1 MKSNS
6 FAQLLLLGALW
17 GASFMFLRVAVP
29 EFGAFAATTTRVVI
43 ACVIMLAIVAML
55 RLPLDFRARW
65 KTYLAVGAVNTTI
78 PFMAYSFAAQ
88 HIPAGYSAIAN
99 STTPVWGAL
108 IAWLWFKEKLGVAK
122 WIGIVCAFAGV
133 LVLVGLQ
140 PVALTPMVLAGIVA
154 AVAAASMYAT
164 ASFLI
169 KRYLAGDS
177 GFAGATGMVWGALMW
192 LVLPGILFAPA
203 VMPSAKAWG
212 SILALAVFC
221 TAAGY
226 GLFFH
231 LIKTIGP
238 QRASSVAFLFPAF
251 AAFWGWLILS
261 EPITFN
267 MIAGMAFVLL
277 GTALVSMGG
286 SQSADVHRPN
296 SAWER
301 LRDHVL
307 LPFTFALSPMFLRRR
322 LVAWIRGNPN
332 IFRLESAAL
341 IGNIHSLLPEADPHA
356 AAADLRF
363 TRLTDYADLWVSLTR
378 SDAWMVKHLQVDAPN
393 PVTTPALFVTFH
405 YGGGW
410 WLTRYL
416 RTRGQRVSIV
426 MRRGPDATTWSE
438 RVVLWFGLFR
448 MRAIERVCGSP
459 LIVTDWGGAARTVM
473 KTWKANAS
481 VLGLVDVPP
490 PLVDRT
496 ATVTFFGRAA
506 QFPPSLIELAA
517 RKHLPIHVYIG
528 QWNAETLQPQ
538 LKVVTMPTAAM
549 PEAQAQVISVLE
561 TAIRARPG
569 AWHAWG
575 DAPLYFAPMLANP
588 DKNINLALSSR
599 RDAPLS
605 LRTARRDSRAGF

>member
-6 FAQLLLLGALW
+6 FLQLLSLGALW
-17 GASFMFLRVAVP
+17 GASFMFMRVAVP
-29 EFGAFAATTTRVVI
+29 EFGALSMAAARVGI
-43 ACVIMLAIVAML
+43 ACMIMLAIIVVL

-65 KTYLAVGAVNTTI
+65 KTYLIIGAVNTTI
-78 PFMAYSFAAQ
+78 PFIAYSFAAQ

-99 STTPVWGAL
+99 STTPVWSAL
-108 IAWLWFKEKLGVAK
+108 IAWLWFKEHLGPAK
-122 WIGIVCAFAGV
+122 WVGVVCAFAGV

-140 PVALTPMVLAGIVA
+140 PVALTPMVLAGIAA
-154 AVAAASMYAT
+154 AVAAACVYAT

-169 KRYLAGDS
+169 KRHLTGDS
-177 GFAGATGMVWGALMW
+177 GFAGATGMVWGATMW
-192 LVLPGILFAPA
+192 LLLPGLFFAPDVA
-203 VMPSAKAWG
+203 PSTNAWG
-212 SILALAVFC
+212 AILALAVFC

-267 MIAGMAFVLL
+267 MVAGMVIVLS
-277 GTALVSMGG
+277 GTALVSMRSG
-286 SQSADVHRPN
+286 SADVQRPN
-296 SAWER
+296 NPWER

-341 IGNIHSLLPEADPHA
+341 TANIHSLLPEADAAA

-363 TRLTDYADLWVSLTR
+363 IRLSDYADLWVSLTR
-378 SDAWMVKHLQVDAPN
+378 SDAWVAKHVQVEAPASLA
-393 PVTTPALFVTFH
+393 TPALFVTFH

-416 RTRGQRVSIV
+416 RARGQRVSIV
-426 MRRGPDATTWSE
+426 MRRGPDPTAWSE

-448 MRAIERVCGSP
+448 MRVIERVCGSP
-459 LIVTDWGGAARTVM
+459 LIVTDVGGAARAVM
-473 KTWKANAS
+473 KTWKTGSS

-496 ATVTFFGRAA
+496 ATVPFFGHAA
-506 QFPPSLIELAA
+506 QFPPSLIELAV
-517 RKHLPIHVYIG
+517 RKSLPIHVYIG
-528 QWNAETLQPQ
+528 QWDAETLQPQ
-538 LKVVTMPTAAM
+538 LEVVTMPAAAM
-549 PEAQAQVISVLE
+549 PNAQAQVVSVLE
-561 TAIRARPG
+561 RAIRARPG

-575 DAPLYFAPMLANP
+575 DAPLYFVSSPNRSAAPPPMP
-588 DKNINLALSSR
+588 
-599 RDAPLS
+599 
-605 LRTARRDSRAGF
+605 

>member
-17 GASFMFLRVAVP
+17 GAGFMFMRVAVP
-29 EFGAFAATTTRVVI
+29 EFGAFSMAAARVGL
-43 ACVIMLAIVAML
+43 ACIIMLVIVAVL
-55 RLPLDFRARW
+55 RQSLDFRARW

-78 PFMAYSFAAQ
+78 PFIAYSFAAQ

-99 STTPVWGAL
+99 ATTPVWGAL
-108 IAWLWFKEKLGVAK
+108 IAAFWFKEQLGPAK

-154 AVAAASMYAT
+154 AVAAAAMYAT

-169 KRYLAGDS
+169 KRYLTGDS
-177 GFAGATGMVWGALMW
+177 GLAGAAGMLWGATMW
-192 LVLPGILFAPA
+192 LLLPGLFFAPDI
-203 VMPSAKAWG
+203 MPSAKAWG
-212 SILALAVFC
+212 AILALSLFC
-221 TAAGY
+221 TVAGY

-231 LIKTIGP
+231 LIKAIGP

-277 GTALVSMGG
+277 GTALVSMGATPQTG
-286 SQSADVHRPN
+286 AN

-307 LPFTFALSPMFLRRR
+307 LPMAFALSPMFLRRR
-322 LVAWIRGNPN
+322 WVAWIRGNPN

-341 IGNIHSLLPEADPHA
+341 IGNIHSLLPEADAQA

-378 SDAWMVKHLQVDAPN
+378 SDAWMAKHLQVDAPAAL
-393 PVTTPALFVTFH
+393 TTPALFVTFH

-416 RTRGQRVSIV
+416 RSRGLRVSIV
-426 MRRGPDATTWSE
+426 MRHGPNATTWSE

-448 MRAIERVCGSP
+448 MRAIERVCASP
-459 LIVTDWGGAARTVM
+459 LIVTDWGGAARAVM
-473 KTWKANAS
+473 KIWKSEAS

-490 PLVDRT
+490 PLVDRCI
-496 ATVTFFGRAA
+496 AIPFFGRSA
-506 QFPPSLIELAA
+506 QFPPSLVELAV
-517 RKHLPIHVYIG
+517 RKGLPIHVYLG
-528 QWNAETLQPQ
+528 QWDAQTLQPQ
-538 LKVVTMPTAAM
+538 LRVLTLPSVAM
-549 PEAQAQVISVLE
+549 PAALEQVVAVLE
-561 TAIRARPG
+561 AAIRARPG

-575 DAPLYFAPMLANP
+575 DAPLYFA
-588 DKNINLALSSR
+588 S
-599 RDAPLS
+599 
-605 LRTARRDSRAGF
+605 

>member
-6 FAQLLLLGALW
+6 FVQLLLLGALW
-17 GASFMFLRVAVP
+17 GAAFMFMRVAVP
-29 EFGAFAATTTRVVI
+29 EFGAFAMATARVGI
-43 ACVIMLAIVAML
+43 ACAIMLTIVAAL
-55 RLPLDFRARW
+55 RLPLEFRVRW
-65 KTYLAVGAVNTTI
+65 KTYLAIGAVNTTI
-78 PFMAYSFAAQ
+78 PFIAYSFAAL

-108 IAWLWFKEKLGVAK
+108 IAWLWFKERLGPAK
-122 WIGIVCAFAGV
+122 WVGIVCAFAGV

-140 PVALTPMVLAGIVA
+140 PVKLTPMVLAGMVA
-154 AVAAASMYAT
+154 AVVAASMYAT

-169 KRYLAGDS
+169 KRYLTGDS
-177 GFAGATGMVWGALMW
+177 GFAGATGMVWGAAMW
-192 LVLPGILFAPA
+192 LLLPGFFFAPS
-203 VMPSAKAWG
+203 VMPSATAWG
-212 SILALAVFC
+212 SLLALSVFC
-221 TAAGY
+221 TVAGY

-267 MIAGMAFVLL
+267 MIAGMFFVLI
-277 GTALVSMGG
+277 GTGLVSMGATPQTG
-286 SQSADVHRPN
+286 VN
-296 SAWER
+296 TAWER

-307 LPFTFALSPMFLRRR
+307 LPLAFALVPMFLRRR
-322 LVAWIRGNPN
+322 LVAWVRGNPA
-332 IFRLESAAL
+332 IYRLESAAL
-341 IGNIHSLLPEADPHA
+341 IGNIHSLLPDADAQA

-378 SDAWMVKHLQVDAPN
+378 SDAWVAKHLRVDAPDN
-393 PVTTPALFVTFH
+393 LATPALFVTFH

-410 WLTRYL
+410 WLTRHL
-416 RTRGQRVSIV
+416 RARGQRVSIV
-426 MRRGPDATTWSE
+426 MRRGPDATTWSA

-459 LIVTDWGGAARTVM
+459 LIVTDWGGAARAVT
-473 KTWKANAS
+473 KTWKTDAS

-496 ATVTFFGRAA
+496 AAVRFFGRTAH
-506 QFPPSLIELAA
+506 FPPSLIELAA
-517 RKHLPIHVYIG
+517 RKNLPIHVYLG
-528 QWNAETLQPQ
+528 QWNAETLQPH
-538 LKVVTMPTAAM
+538 LRVLTMPTAAM
-549 PEAQAQVISVLE
+549 PEAQVQVISVLE
-561 TAIRARPG
+561 TAIRVRPG

-575 DAPLYFAPMLANP
+575 DAPLYFVATRGDAT
-588 DKNINLALSSR
+588 R
-599 RDAPLS
+599 R
-605 LRTARRDSRAGF
+605 TQ

>member
-6 FAQLLLLGALW
+6 FAQVLLLGALW
-17 GASFMFLRVAVP
+17 GAAFMFMRVAAP
-29 EFGAFAATTTRVVI
+29 EFGAFAMAAARVGV
-43 ACVIMLAIVAML
+43 ACVIMLIIVAAL
-55 RLPLDFRARW
+55 RLPLEFRARW
-65 KTYLAVGAVNTTI
+65 KTYLAIGAVNTTI
-78 PFMAYSFAAQ
+78 PFIAYSFAAL

-99 STTPVWGAL
+99 STTPVWSAL
-108 IAWLWFKEKLGVAK
+108 IMWLWFKERLGAAK
-122 WIGIVCAFAGV
+122 WIGIVFAFAGV

-140 PVALTPMVLAGIVA
+140 PVAITPLVLGGMLA

-169 KRYLAGDS
+169 QRYLTGDS
-177 GFAGATGMVWGALMW
+177 GFAGAAGMVWGATMW
-192 LVLPGILFAPA
+192 LLLPGLFFAPA
-203 VMPSAKAWG
+203 AMPSTQAWG
-212 SILALAVFC
+212 SILALSIFS

-267 MIAGMAFVLL
+267 MAAGMVIVLI
-277 GTALVSMGG
+277 GTALVSGG
-286 SQSADVHRPN
+286 GNSADVHRPN

-307 LPFTFALSPMFLRRR
+307 LPITFALSPMFLRRKW
-322 LVAWIRGNPN
+322 VAWIRGNPN

-341 IGNIHSLLPEADPHA
+341 VGNIHALLPDADAEA

-363 TRLTDYADLWVSLTR
+363 TRLTDFADLWVSLTR
-378 SDAWMVKHLQVDAPN
+378 SDAWMTKHLQVNAPE
-393 PVTTPALFVTFH
+393 TLSTPALFVTFH

-416 RTRGQRVSIV
+416 RARGQRVSIV
-426 MRRGPDATTWSE
+426 MRHGPAATTWSE
-438 RVVLWFGLFR
+438 RVVLWFGLYR

-459 LIVTDWGGAARTVM
+459 LIVTDWGGAARAVM
-473 KTWKANAS
+473 KIWKTDAS

-496 ATVTFFGRAA
+496 AAVPFFGRTAH
-506 QFPPSLIELAA
+506 FPPSLIELAV
-517 RKHLPIHVYIG
+517 RKNLPIHVYTG
-528 QWNAETLQPQ
+528 QWNADTLQPH
-538 LKVVTMPTAAM
+538 LKILTVTAAAM

-561 TAIRARPG
+561 AAIRARPG

-575 DAPLYFAPMLANP
+575 DAPLYFA
-588 DKNINLALSSR
+588 
-599 RDAPLS
+599 AP
-605 LRTARRDSRAGF
+605 A

>member
-17 GASFMFLRVAVP
+17 GASFMFMRVAVP
-29 EFGAFAATTTRVVI
+29 EFGAFSLAAARVAV
-43 ACVIMLAIVAML
+43 ACAIMLMIVAAL

-65 KTYLAVGAVNTTI
+65 KTYLAIGAVNTTI
-78 PFMAYSFAAQ
+78 PFIAYSFAAQ

-99 STTPVWGAL
+99 STTPVWSAL
-108 IAWLWFKEKLGVAK
+108 IAWLWFKEPLGLSK
-122 WIGIVCAFAGV
+122 WFGIVCAFAGV
-133 LVLVGLQ
+133 VVLVGLQ
-140 PVALTPMVLAGIVA
+140 PVALTPIVLAGIVA
-154 AVAAASMYAT
+154 AVAAACVYAT

-169 KRYLAGDS
+169 KRYFTGDS
-177 GFAGATGMVWGALMW
+177 GFAGATGMVWGATMW
-192 LVLPGILFAPA
+192 LLLPGFFFAPD
-203 VMPSAKAWG
+203 VIPSAKAWG
-212 SILALAVFC
+212 AILALAMFC

-267 MIAGMAFVLL
+267 MVAGMVIVLI
-277 GTALVSMGG
+277 GTSLVSMG
-286 SQSADVHRPN
+286 SRSADVHRPN
-296 SAWER
+296 SAWEQ

-307 LPFTFALSPMFLRRR
+307 LPFTFALSPMRFGLRSR
-322 LVAWIRGNPN
+322 LVNWIRGNPN

-341 IGNIHSLLPEADPHA
+341 TGNIRLLLPDADA
-356 AAADLRF
+356 EVAAADLRF

-378 SDAWMVKHLQVDAPN
+378 SDAWMAKHLQVDAPE
-393 PVTTPALFVTFH
+393 TLETPALFVTFH

-410 WLTRYL
+410 WLSRYL
-416 RTRGQRVSIV
+416 HARDQRVSIV
-426 MRRGPDATTWSE
+426 MRRGSDATTWSG

-459 LIVTDWGGAARTVM
+459 LIVTDWGGAARAVM
-473 KTWKANAS
+473 KTWKSDTS

-496 ATVTFFGRAA
+496 ATVPFFGRDA
-506 QFPPSLIELAA
+506 QFPPSLIELAV
-517 RKHLPIHVYIG
+517 RKNLPIYVYIG

-538 LKVVTMPTAAM
+538 LKVLKMPTAAM
-549 PEAQAQVISVLE
+549 PDAQVQVISVLE

-575 DAPLYFAPMLANP
+575 DAPLYFGASHNRSAAPPPTL
-588 DKNINLALSSR
+588 
-599 RDAPLS
+599 
-605 LRTARRDSRAGF
+605 

>member
-6 FAQLLLLGALW
+6 FAQLLALGALW
-17 GASFMFLRVAVP
+17 GAAFMFMRVAVP
-29 EFGAFAATTTRVVI
+29 EFGAVAMAAARVGT
-43 ACVIMLAIVAML
+43 ACVIMLVIVAAL

-78 PFMAYSFAAQ
+78 PFIAYSFAAQ

-122 WIGIVCAFAGV
+122 WIGIVFAFAGV

-140 PVALTPMVLAGIVA
+140 PVALTPLVLAGIVA

-169 KRYLAGDS
+169 KRYLTGDS
-177 GFAGATGMVWGALMW
+177 GFAGATGMVWGATMW
-192 LVLPGILFAPA
+192 LLLPGLFFAPT

-212 SILALAVFC
+212 SILALSVFC
-221 TAAGY
+221 TVAGY

-267 MIAGMAFVLL
+267 MIAGMAFVLV
-277 GTALVSMGG
+277 GTGLVSMGMT
-286 SQSADVHRPN
+286 SQTGAN
-296 SAWER
+296 TAWER

-322 LVAWIRGNPN
+322 LVAWVRGNPN

-341 IGNIHSLLPEADPHA
+341 TGNIHALLPEADAQA

-378 SDAWMVKHLQVDAPN
+378 SDAWMAKHLRVDAPETL
-393 PVTTPALFVTFH
+393 TTPALFVTFH

-416 RTRGQRVSIV
+416 RARGQRVSIV
-426 MRRGPDATTWSE
+426 MRRGPDATTWTE
-438 RVVLWFGLFR
+438 RVVLGLGLFR
-448 MRAIERVCGSP
+448 MRAIERVCGSS
-459 LIVTDWGGAARTVM
+459 LIVTDRGGAARAIM
-473 KTWKANAS
+473 KTWKAGAN
-481 VLGLVDVPP
+481 VLGLLDVPP

-496 ATVTFFGRAA
+496 AVVPFFERSA

-517 RKHLPIHVYIG
+517 RGVRPIYVYIG
-528 QWNAETLQPQ
+528 QWDAESLQPQ
-538 LKVVTMPTAAM
+538 LKVLTMPPGTVPEVMASTTA
-549 PEAQAQVISVLE
+549 VLE
-561 TAIRARPG
+561 WAIRSRPG

-575 DAPLYFAPMLANP
+575 DAPLFFAPIAP
-588 DKNINLALSSR
+588 EINTTIPRLL
-599 RDAPLS
+599 
-605 LRTARRDSRAGF
+605 TA